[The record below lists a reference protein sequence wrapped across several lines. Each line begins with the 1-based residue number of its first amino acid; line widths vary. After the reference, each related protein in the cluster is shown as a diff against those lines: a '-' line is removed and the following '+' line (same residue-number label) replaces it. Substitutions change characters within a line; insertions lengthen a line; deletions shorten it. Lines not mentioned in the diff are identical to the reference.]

1 MRRMMTEYN
10 KAYRAANAERLK
22 EQKRAYYLANKEKI
36 NAKHRAYREANKEKI
51 NEQARKS
58 HHENKEKR
66 NEQGRAYHEK
76 NAAVLREKMRIRG
89 AAKKAERKEYLK
101 NNKEK
106 LLPAIIKYQT
116 AYYESNREKLL
127 QARREYVQLNPEK
140 LAAQSAKRKAARS
153 QRTPRWLTKADYA
166 VIDSFYAQA
175 RVMSEQ
181 TGEKYHVDHIL
192 PLRGKKV
199 SGLHVPSNLRVIPA
213 AENIRKFNHYQ
224 PN

>member
-36 NAKHRAYREANKEKI
+36 NAKHRAYREANREKI
-51 NEQARKS
+51 KEQARKS

-66 NEQGRAYHEK
+66 NEQSRAYHEK

-127 QARREYVQLNPEK
+127 QSRREYVQLNPEK
-140 LAAQSAKRKAARS
+140 LAAQSAKRKAAKS

>member
-1 MRRMMTEYN
+1 MMTEYN